1 MRRCEVEGRDAARV
15 RCVVDQNTA
24 AIVAM
29 AWARTC
35 GLPDDAFA
43 AGSGRL
49 HARADGDAIT
59 IVQLLG
65 RTLVH
70 GPEWVLELA
79 ESYSDESLI
88 EVHGLLTLAR
98 DHQPRATKV
107 SSLMYADDYIADGSL
122 EQARVTD
129 DEQAVRDLL
138 VRCAPDDADLDSLLG
153 YEHRFVVLAED
164 DDPQA
169 AAAYSA
175 RQEILADLV
184 VVDAIDARGNGS
196 LQVAAALA
204 MHDALDAGLIPQ
216 LRIGVDDSHDLAD
229 SLGFTRL
236 GALAT
241 VFVDP

>member
-1 MRRCEVEGRDAARV
+1 M
-15 RCVVDQNTA
+15 VDQNTA

-49 HARADGDAIT
+49 YASTDGDAIT
-59 IVQLLG
+59 VVRLLG

-70 GPEWVLELA
+70 APQWALEIA
-79 ESYSDESLI
+79 ESYSDESLS
-88 EVHGLLTLAR
+88 ETHGLLALAR
-98 DHQPRATKV
+98 EHQPHATRV

-138 VRCAPDDADLDSLLG
+138 RRCAPDDADLDGLLTH
-153 YEHRFVVLAED
+153 EHRFVVLDED

-175 RQEILADLV
+175 RQDILADLTM
-184 VVDAIDARGNGS
+184 VDAIDARGNGS

-216 LRIGVDDSHDLAD
+216 LRVGVDDSHDLAD

-236 GALAT
+236 GTLAT
-241 VFVDP
+241 VLVGA